1 MATIG
6 VTRGFGDHDLVSVHQ
21 RIPIKPFLT
30 CHPEVQVYDL
40 KDVKR
45 HDVLVMGTDGL
56 WDVIDGSM
64 VAHTVNEAVQIFEE
78 KEVYISAA
86 TCLVGAAR
94 GSSKDQQWTLKSG
107 KAASVDDIS
116 VFVVPL
122 YQISKDFKNMLKAI
136 SLRLPIEL
144 PLQIFNENE
153 YESLQNGAVHASWD
167 EKEFRRNYLTSV
179 VETIKE
185 KQRTCKSS
193 KHSDL
198 CFVSTDKVANDTECY
213 KCENALYVNVN
224 GNLPKDDF
232 VLINVQSIDSIDVVE
247 DAVLNNLESVTLDDG
262 TRTES
267 ENRKFMHFKK
277 INLGKN
283 GDVELL
289 FFDDTPSTKNHN
301 LRARSRSFPGESSEK
316 DSERFHSSRD
326 SRSEKRYTRFKIKL
340 KCPDFNEAKRSCSSN
355 I

>member
-21 RIPIKPFLT
+21 RIPIKPFLS

-40 KDVKR
+40 KDAKR
-45 HDVLVMGTDGL
+45 YDVLVMGTDGL
-56 WDVIDGSM
+56 WDVIDGLT

-94 GSSKDQQWTLKSG
+94 GSSKDQQWVLKSG

-116 VFVVPL
+116 VFVIPL
-122 YQISKDFKNMLKAI
+122 HQINKDYKRMLKTI
-136 SLRLPIEL
+136 SLRLPITL
-144 PLQIFNENE
+144 PDDLLNDNENIF
-153 YESLQNGAVHASWD
+153 QNGTAGAVGGSHRHS
-167 EKEFRRNYLTSV
+167 YLSSV

-185 KQRTCKSS
+185 KQRYRKES

-198 CFVSTDKVANDTECY
+198 CFVTTDKTAGGDYY
-213 KCENALYVNVN
+213 KSENTLNLNVG

-232 VLINVQSIDSIDVVE
+232 LLVNVQSIDSIDVLE
-247 DAVLNNLESVTLDDG
+247 CNNHLGSLKLDESAGDNPINL
-262 TRTES
+262 
-267 ENRKFMHFKK
+267 KK
-277 INLGKN
+277 INLGKT
-283 GDVELL
+283 GAVELL
-289 FFDDTPSTKNHN
+289 LIDNALTRGIP
-301 LRARSRSFPGESSEK
+301 LRSRSFPSDEISDRSQK
-316 DSERFHSSRD
+316 FHLSRD
-326 SRSEKRYTRFKIKL
+326 RNKRQFTRYKL
-340 KCPDFNEAKRSCSSN
+340 KVKCNEYKSLTQIPSNKTSSSS